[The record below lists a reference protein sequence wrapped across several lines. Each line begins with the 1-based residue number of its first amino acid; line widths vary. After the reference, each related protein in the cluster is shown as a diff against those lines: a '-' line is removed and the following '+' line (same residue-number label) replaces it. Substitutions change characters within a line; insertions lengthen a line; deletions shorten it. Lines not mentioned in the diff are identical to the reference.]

1 MNLRASTEA
10 TEWNC
15 NRAEDSGLIDSRSM
29 TMKNVEDKWTPQDI
43 PSQEGRLA
51 VVTGATSGI
60 GFYTAKELARKKATV
75 ILPARDT
82 RKAKEAAE
90 RIQAEVP
97 KAQLYLAQLDLGEL
111 DSVREFGQHL
121 RQRYGTGSL
130 DLLVNNAGIMA
141 LPKRTLNS
149 QGLERQIVTNY
160 FGPFLL
166 TALLFSLMK
175 EVEGSRVVTV
185 SSTTARRARLDFDNL
200 QSERRYVP
208 HAGAYSQ
215 SKLADLIFAFE
226 LDRRLR
232 AANSCIASIAAHP
245 GWALTDIG
253 RYASRGL
260 RFMMKLSQPLF
271 QSAEAGALPLL
282 FAATSPNA
290 RKGGYYGPDGQ
301 NERKGNPS
309 AAFEPAVT
317 KDATVGRRLW
327 DESERVIGMQF
338 VVSAPSIGIPD
349 RPYVDDARQPV
360 SRER

>member
-1 MNLRASTEA
+1 
-10 TEWNC
+10 
-15 NRAEDSGLIDSRSM
+15 
-29 TMKNVEDKWTPQDI
+29 MKNTEHKWTVQDV

-75 ILPARDT
+75 IMPARDM
-82 RKAKEAAE
+82 RKAREAAE
-90 RIQAEVP
+90 RIEAEVP
-97 KAQLYLAQLDLGEL
+97 NARLYLANLDLAEF
-111 DSVREFGQHL
+111 DSVREFGEHL

-130 DLLVNNAGIMA
+130 NLLVNNAGIMA

-149 QGLERQIVTNY
+149 QGLELQIATNY

-166 TALLFSLMK
+166 TALLFPLMK
-175 EVEGSRVVTV
+175 EEEGSRIVTV
-185 SSTTARRARLDFDNL
+185 SSTTARSARLEFDNL

-208 HAGAYSQ
+208 HAGAYAQ

-226 LDRRLR
+226 LHRRLS

-253 RYASRGL
+253 RYASRGFRIL
-260 RFMMKLSQPLF
+260 MKLSRPLW
-271 QSAEAGALPLL
+271 QSAEAGSLPLL

-290 RKGGYYGPDGQ
+290 RKGGYYGPDGR
-301 NERKGNPS
+301 NEAKGNPT

-317 KDATVGRRLW
+317 KNETVGRRLW
-327 DESERVIGMQF
+327 EESGRVTDRQF
-338 VVSAPSIGIPD
+338 VVSAPSIGNRD
-349 RPYVDDARQPV
+349 RPCVDDARQPV
-360 SRER
+360 SRAG

>member
-1 MNLRASTEA
+1 MQ
-10 TEWNC
+10 
-15 NRAEDSGLIDSRSM
+15 
-29 TMKNVEDKWTPQDI
+29 MKNVEHKWTVQDI

-51 VVTGATSGI
+51 VVTGATSGV
-60 GFYTAKELARKKATV
+60 GFYTAKELARNGATV
-75 ILPARDT
+75 IMPARDM

-90 RIQAEVP
+90 RIEAEVP
-97 KAQLYLAQLDLGEL
+97 KAQLHLGNLDLAEF
-111 DSVREFGQHL
+111 DSVREFGEHL

-149 QGLERQIVTNY
+149 QGLELQMATNY

-166 TALLFSLMK
+166 TALICPLMK
-175 EVEGSRVVTV
+175 EVEGSRIVAV
-185 SSTTARRARLDFDNL
+185 SSTTARSARLEFDNL

-208 HAGAYSQ
+208 HGVAYTQ

-226 LDRRLR
+226 LHRRLS

-260 RFMMKLSQPLF
+260 RTMMRLSRPLF
-271 QSAEAGALPLL
+271 QSAEAGSLPLL

-290 RKGGYYGPDGQ
+290 QKGGYYGPDGRD
-301 NERKGNPS
+301 ERKGNPA
-309 AAFEPAVT
+309 AAFQPVVA
-317 KDATVGRRLW
+317 KDATVARRLW
-327 DESERVIGMQF
+327 DESERLTGVQF
-338 VVSAPSIGIPD
+338 SSFRASIDIHD
-349 RPYVDDARQPV
+349 RTGVDDARQPV
-360 SRER
+360 SRAG